1 MRNHIQL
8 EANEKMKILAIG
20 LSAVAILT
28 ISACDTIEMVT
39 VQKVSDQTS
48 IVSATAANS
57 VSIVKASS
65 DGDIVCIRHGPD
77 AIASSG
83 FSLTGGGAGEGS
95 SNSEAEMDG
104 RTPVLLLAR
113 DAQFELCNMYLNG
126 VIDKSNYVKMY
137 SSQLELYAPL
147 MLEETK
153 HTTITISESSGS
165 TESPME
171 PSKQSSNPE
180 SVPLEQ

>member
-1 MRNHIQL
+1 
-8 EANEKMKILAIG
+8 MKILAIG

-28 ISACDTIEMVT
+28 ISACDTIERT
-39 VQKVSDQTS
+39 TIQKASDQTS
-48 IVSATAANS
+48 IVSATASNS

-65 DGDIVCIRHGPD
+65 DGDVVCIRHGPD
-77 AIASSG
+77 AIANASL
-83 FSLTGGGAGEGS
+83 SLTGGGAGESS

-126 VIDKSNYVKMY
+126 VIDKSDYVKMY
-137 SSQLELYAPL
+137 ISQLELYANL

-153 HTTITISESSGS
+153 QTTITISETSASTTSS
-165 TESPME
+165 ME
-171 PSKQSSNPE
+171 PPNQSSL
-180 SVPLEQ
+180 SQGGSMGDD

>member
-1 MRNHIQL
+1 
-8 EANEKMKILAIG
+8 MKILAIG

-28 ISACDTIEMVT
+28 ISACDTVEMVT
-39 VQKVSDQTS
+39 IQKVSGQTS

-65 DGDIVCIRHGPD
+65 DGDVVCIRHGPD

-95 SNSEAEMDG
+95 SISEAEMTG

-126 VIDKSNYVKMY
+126 VIDKSDYVKMY
-137 SSQLELYAPL
+137 ISQLKLYAPL

-153 HTTITISESSGS
+153 YTTITISESSES
-165 TESPME
+165 TESSMQ
-171 PSKQSSNPE
+171 PSNQSSNPE
-180 SVPLEQ
+180 SGPLGQPRPPGQ

>member
-1 MRNHIQL
+1 
-8 EANEKMKILAIG
+8 MKILAIG

-28 ISACDTIEMVT
+28 ISACGTIEMVT

-126 VIDKSNYVKMY
+126 VIDKSNYVKMVTA
-137 SSQLELYAPL
+137 QHDELRNFLTEPLNDESTDVWLKIQSHRFFPFRILLAAPPTL
-147 MLEETK
+147 KLRT
-153 HTTITISESSGS
+153 
-165 TESPME
+165 
-171 PSKQSSNPE
+171 
-180 SVPLEQ
+180 